1 MFEHWV
7 VLYCTYIHAFS
18 VMDHGIFFSLL
29 FLFECRFYDGS
40 LNIFHGF
47 RWISFAILKIAH
59 IIMGMASLNNSVDR
73 YTVS

>member
-40 LNIFHGF
+40 LNIFHGV

-59 IIMGMASLNNSVDR
+59 IIMGMALLNNSVDR